1 MADQLVFLTL
11 FLGLISGPQR
21 VDLQPGPAVKSIRI
35 LLDGKQVAALT
46 HAPWNATVDFG
57 PSIAPGDL
65 VAIGYDA
72 RGDEVGRASQTVN
85 LPRPFADFVIAVKN
99 DANGAPVS
107 AELRWEHLQGAK
119 PVKSSLKV
127 DNKIVP
133 LDAGLRAKLPRLD
146 PNQPHVLA
154 ASVQFEDGFVSRR
167 ELVIGGGVGDTAD
180 ALLTPVAVRQTA
192 GEAQQSNPSGCF
204 TSGGSPVRVSAVEK
218 SEAHVIV
225 VVDPDPR
232 DAVKALNLTMTPSMM
247 LGPSVVEERHLF
259 SLPTGIW
266 LQLLWPIAERYKTT
280 SNTSAVMFPPSTFV
294 DAAQGGMLWFLTR
307 AYSGHFD
314 KDAPRL
320 FADAAGAAG
329 LDAITGGHRRAVIVV
344 LDHQNDSSSHDAG
357 SIRAYLSTIG
367 VPLYVW
373 SVTGPRPE
381 PTGWGKVDDISSPA
395 KLKVAVDRLREDLES
410 QRVAWLAT
418 DGVSALRVQPTG
430 RCNLTP
436 LARWP

>member
-1 MADQLVFLTL
+1 MADQLIFLTL

-46 HAPWNATVDFG
+46 RAPWNATVDFG
-57 PSIAPGDL
+57 PSITPGDL

-72 RGDEVGRASQTVN
+72 RGDEVARASQTVN

-99 DANGAPVS
+99 DAKGAPVS

-154 ASVQFEDGFVSRR
+154 ASLQFEDGFVSRR

-192 GEAQQSNPSGCF
+192 GETQQSNPSGCF

-232 DAVKALNLTMTPSMM
+232 DAVKALDLTMTPAMM
-247 LGPSVVEERHLF
+247 LGPSVVDERHLF

-294 DAAQGGMLWFLTR
+294 DAPQGGMLWLLTR

-314 KDAPRL
+314 KDVPRL

-329 LDAITGGHRRAVIVV
+329 LDGITGGHRRAVVVV
-344 LDHQNDSSSHDAG
+344 LDHQNDSSSHDAS

-381 PTGWGKVDDISSPA
+381 LTGWGKVDDISSPA
-395 KLKVAVDRLREDLES
+395 KLKAAVDRLREDLES

-436 LARWP
+436 LAHWP